1 MTDRG
6 DMKRNTRRRARKL
19 KSETRHNEW
28 GTISINCKDK
38 ETVKLKI
45 KPSL

>member
-28 GTISINCKDK
+28 GTLGHKGNLIEN
-38 ETVKLKI
+38 KL
-45 KPSL
+45 